1 MVLFKKSVYEAGT
14 VGLVFFF
21 FLIALI
27 LCGFLLLS
35 LQPPSSLMGFC
46 MGAVTV
52 TSVVLKYSV
61 SSFTSNSRISGT
73 VNKEPPSGRRGLV
86 FRASR

>member
-1 MVLFKKSVYEAGT
+1 MELFKKSVYEAGP
-14 VGLVFFF
+14 VGYCFI
-21 FLIALI
+21 FLIALV

-52 TSVVLKYSV
+52 TSAALKYSV
-61 SSFTSNSRISGT
+61 SSFTSNRKISGT
-73 VNKEPPSGRRGLV
+73 VNKEPPSGRRGFV
-86 FRASR
+86 FRAPR